1 MSLKQLAAKGPRP
14 VRKISV
20 APEKIEKRGCGVIV
34 GRFQLPNL
42 HEAHVELIRNVTMRH
57 SKVIVFLGVSR
68 VLGSKRNPL
77 DFIARKQMIEKK
89 FPGVHVVALP
99 DQRDDARWSAYLDE
113 RVREIC
119 PQGSV
124 TLYGGRD
131 SFMSHYRGNIKD
143 LVELEQKVYVSA
155 TQIRNEV
162 ADTIKADPNFR
173 AGVIWANANRFDHV
187 YPTVDIAIVR
197 AYFAKPDANPVIEVL
212 LARKPAEDQYRFVGG
227 FADPKDNSYEMAAKR
242 EAREETGLELGDPVY
257 LTSGKI
263 DDWRYQAES
272 DKIISLFF
280 AAEYVFGQPQP
291 QDDISELRWFVLKDV
306 NLEKDIVPE
315 HHYFMK
321 TLQARVPSM
330 KLQGQLPT
338 SSMT

>member
-1 MSLKQLAAKGPRP
+1 MLKTPKGQAPKV

-20 APEKIEKRGCGVIV
+20 VPEKIEKRGCGVIV

-42 HEAHVELIRNVTMRH
+42 HEAHMELIRNVQLRH

-68 VLGSKRNPL
+68 VQGSKRNPL

-89 FPGVHVVALP
+89 FPGIIAMPLP
-99 DQRDDARWSAYLDE
+99 DQRDDVRWSSYLDE
-113 RVREIC
+113 RIREVC
-119 PQGSV
+119 PSGPV

-131 SFMSHYRGNIKD
+131 SFMAHYRGNIKD

-187 YPTVDIAIVR
+187 YPTVDVAIVR
-197 AYFAKPDANPVIEVL
+197 AYFAKPDSNPVIEVL

-227 FADPKDNSYEMAAKR
+227 FADPKDSSFEVSAKR

-263 DDWRYQAES
+263 DDWRYRSES

-280 AAEYVFGQPQP
+280 VAEYLFGGPQP
-291 QDDISELRWFVLKDV
+291 QDDISELRWFVLNDV
-306 NLEKDIVPE
+306 NLERDIVPE

-321 TLQARVPSM
+321 TLQSRVSTI
-330 KLQGQLPT
+330 KLLGQAPT
-338 SSMT
+338 SAMT